1 MIDKL
6 IPAAIVFLPLALLAW
21 LLLRRTRPVMWFALA
36 CLGVATGYLTATGA
50 TDDIARMLLGAKSPA
65 TSPAPAR

>member
-6 IPAAIVFLPLALLAW
+6 IPPAIVFLPLALLAW

-36 CLGVATGYLTATGA
+36 CLAVGTGYLTATGA
-50 TDDIARMLLGAKSPA
+50 TDDIARAVLGMGHPA
-65 TSPAPAR
+65 ATPAPAR

>member
-6 IPAAIVFLPLALLAW
+6 IPAAIVFLPPALLAW

-36 CLGVATGYLTATGA
+36 CLAAGTGYLTATGA
-50 TDDIARMLLGAKSPA
+50 TDDIARAVLGSGARTA
-65 TSPAPAR
+65 SPAPAR